1 MRTRTMLC
9 AARVARGMS
18 TFEVRDRAWLERVH
32 TSFGS
37 QTFMSHLG
45 ARLVHVTPGEVCI
58 ECEASPALRQQ
69 NGYFHAGVTTSI
81 ADSAAGYAALT
92 LFPAGA
98 EVLTTELKINLL
110 RPAQGDRLV
119 ARGRVVKPGKALTV
133 CQADVYGV
141 TAQRDGEDGA
151 AGTGAGAGTAGGGEV
166 HVATLLLTM
175 MQMHTSDVD
184 AG

>member
-1 MRTRTMLC
+1 MVLACLTRIAPLNS
-9 AARVARGMS
+9 RLARGMS
-18 TFEVRDRAWLERVH
+18 AFEPRNRAWRERVRM
-32 TSFGS
+32 SFDS

-45 ARLVHVTPGEVCI
+45 ARLVSAAPGEVCI
-58 ECEASPALRQQ
+58 ECDASPTLRQQ

-92 LFPAGA
+92 LFPEGT

-119 ARGRVVKPGKALTV
+119 ARGRVIKPGKALTV

-141 TAQRDGEDGA
+141 TVERDCEEALQQDDD
-151 AGTGAGAGTAGGGEV
+151 GAGAAASEV

-175 MQMHTSDVD
+175 MQMQK
-184 AG
+184 